1 MKPDLRLLA
10 AVLAPGL
17 FLLLWGAAGPLL
29 IRLTLDPGQRAAVDA
44 ALLPLAETHGALLF
58 GWWAWAAG
66 LGAWL
71 AHRFYRD
78 YGRAPLRLTDATQVQ
93 IGDPH
98 APPVE
103 APGPAFAALTRAI
116 NALAS
121 ERRKLADDTARLVEE
136 ASRGVAGERDQLGAL
151 MAELH
156 QSVVVCN
163 RSGRILLYN
172 GRARGLFRR
181 LSRAPSGIGGAE
193 LVGLGRSIFGVI
205 DEALVTHAIE
215 TVERRIARN
224 EAAVTARFVM
234 GTPAGHLLHVSLAPV
249 RPGDGDGSGAM
260 TGFVLLLDDITD
272 DYADQSRRDRQ
283 LLDLTERS
291 RAALASM
298 QAALDMLD
306 YPDLGP
312 EDRER
317 FQNVVREEVTAMG
330 ARIAALDA
338 ATSQDLMTRWPLQEM
353 LGADLVAA
361 AARQIEAETRRSVDT
376 DQVAPDLWLN
386 VDSFALI
393 RALGFLAGRVADSF
407 GGAAL
412 GLRLV
417 LAGSRAHLDLTWT
430 GPEARGGM
438 PADWLADPM
447 QHGTDRS
454 PLSVRDV
461 ATRHGGE
468 VWFERDRNGGPGFF
482 RFLLPLAADVPE
494 AAAPQSARPEYYDFA
509 LFDTSVHLSALDDR
523 KLVELT
529 YTVFDTETTGLDP
542 VGGDEIL
549 QMGAVRIVNGKL
561 LRSEGFDQIVDPGR
575 SIPEA
580 SIPFHGITPDM
591 VKGQPRIAEVLPAF
605 HTFATDTVLV
615 GHNVAFDMRFL
626 KLKED
631 ATGLRFDQPVLDTL
645 LLASIVHP
653 GEDSHSMEAIA
664 ARLGI
669 EVHAR
674 HSAAGDAL
682 TTAQIFLKL
691 LPLLDARGIVT
702 LRQAREAA
710 ETSYFARLKY

>member
-1 MKPDLRLLA
+1 M
-10 AVLAPGL
+10 APGL
-17 FLLLWGAAGPLL
+17 FLLLWGELGPLL
-29 IRLTLDPGQRAAVDA
+29 IRMTLDDSQRAAVDGA
-44 ALLPLAETHGALLF
+44 ILPLVETHGALLF

-71 AHRFYRD
+71 AYRLYLD
-78 YGRAPLRLTDATQVQ
+78 FSRAPVRLTDATQVQ
-93 IGDPH
+93 VRDPH
-98 APPVE
+98 APPVD
-103 APGPAFAALTRAI
+103 APGRAYAPLTAAI

-121 ERRKLADDTARLVEE
+121 ERRKLAEDTARLIEE

-163 RSGRILLYN
+163 RGGRILLYN

-181 LSRAPSGIGGAE
+181 LSQAPRGIGGAE

-205 DEALVTHAIE
+205 DEALITHALE
-215 TVERRIARN
+215 TVERRIARD

-249 RPGDGDGSGAM
+249 RSGSDEGAM
-260 TGFVLLLDDITD
+260 TGYVLLLDDITD
-272 DYADQSRRDRQ
+272 DYAEQSRRDRQ
-283 LLDLTERS
+283 LLDLTEKS

-317 FQNVVREEVTAMG
+317 FQSVVREEVTAMG
-330 ARIAALDA
+330 ERIAALDA

-353 LGADLVAA
+353 LGADLVTA
-361 AARQIEAETRRSVDT
+361 AARQIETETGHSVAT
-376 DQVAPDLWLN
+376 DEVAPDIWLN

-393 RALGFLAGRVADSF
+393 RALAFLAGRLAASLVET
-407 GGAAL
+407 GPGAQL
-412 GLRLV
+412 QLRLV
-417 LAGSRAHLDLTWT
+417 LAGSRAHLDLAWA
-430 GPEARGGM
+430 GPAAQPEM
-438 PADWLADPM
+438 LADWLSDPM
-447 QHGTDRS
+447 QDGADRS
-454 PLSVRDV
+454 PLSVRDI

-468 VWFERDRNGGPGFF
+468 IWFERDRNGGPGCF

-494 AAAPQSARPEYYDFA
+494 AAAPQSTRPEYYDFD
-509 LFDTSVHLSALDDR
+509 LFDASVHLSTLDDR
-523 KLVELT
+523 KLSDLT

-580 SIPFHGITPDM
+580 SIPFHGITPEM
-591 VKGQPRIAEVLPAF
+591 VKGQPRIAQVLPAF
-605 HTFATDTVLV
+605 HTFAAETVLV
-615 GHNVAFDMRFL
+615 GHN
-626 KLKED
+626 
-631 ATGLRFDQPVLDTL
+631 
-645 LLASIVHP
+645 
-653 GEDSHSMEAIA
+653 
-664 ARLGI
+664 
-669 EVHAR
+669 
-674 HSAAGDAL
+674 
-682 TTAQIFLKL
+682 
-691 LPLLDARGIVT
+691 
-702 LRQAREAA
+702 
-710 ETSYFARLKY
+710 

>member
-1 MKPDLRLLA
+1 MKFDYRLLA
-10 AVLAPGL
+10 AALAPGIVL
-17 FLLLWGAAGPLL
+17 ALWGGLGPEL
-29 IRLTLDPGQRAAVDA
+29 IYLTLDGSQKAAVTG
-44 ALLPLAETHGALLF
+44 ALGPLVETHGALVF
-58 GWWAWAAG
+58 GWWALAAA

-71 AHRFYRD
+71 AYRLYLDRF
-78 YGRAPLRLTDATQVQ
+78 RAPARLVDATQVQ
-93 IGDPH
+93 IRDPR
-98 APPVE
+98 APAMEPP
-103 APGPAFAALTRAI
+103 APSYLLLTRAI
-116 NALAS
+116 NALAA
-121 ERRKLADDTARLVEE
+121 ERRKLVEDTERLIAE
-136 ASRGVAGERDQLGAL
+136 ASRGVAVERDQLGAL

-163 RSGRILLYN
+163 RAGRILLYN
-172 GRARGLFRR
+172 GRARSLFRR
-181 LSRAPSGIGGAE
+181 LSQAPRGIGGAE

-205 DEALVTHAIE
+205 DEALIAHALD
-215 TVERRIARN
+215 TVERRIARG

-249 RPGDGDGSGAM
+249 RSGSGEGEM
-260 TGFVLLLDDITD
+260 TGYVLLLDDITD

-283 LLDLTERS
+283 LLELTQTS

-306 YPDLGP
+306 FPDLDA

-317 FQNVVREEVTAMG
+317 FQSVVREEVTAMG
-330 ARIAALDA
+330 DRIAALDA

-353 LGADLVAA
+353 FGPDLVTA
-361 AARQIEAETRRSVDT
+361 AARQIEAETGRPVT
-376 DQVAPDLWLN
+376 AEEVAPDLWLS

-393 RALGFLAGRVADSF
+393 RALDYLAGRL
-407 GGAAL
+407 AATFATSDL
-412 GLRLV
+412 QLRLV
-417 LAGSRAHLDLTWT
+417 AAGSRAHLDLAWT
-430 GPEARGGM
+430 GPTAAAETF
-438 PADWLADPM
+438 ADWIADPM
-447 QHGTDRS
+447 QEGADRS

-461 ATRHGGE
+461 AGRHGGE
-468 VWFERDRNGGPGFF
+468 VWFERDRAGGPGFF

-494 AAAPQSARPEYYDFA
+494 AAAPQAARPEYYDFD
-509 LFDTSVHLSALDDR
+509 LFDAAGHLSTLDDR
-523 KLVELT
+523 KLAELT

-542 VGGDEIL
+542 VGGDEII

-561 LRSEGFDQIVDPGR
+561 LRGEGFDQLVDPAR

-580 SIPFHGITPDM
+580 SIPFHGIGPDM
-591 VKGQPRIAEVLPAF
+591 VRGQPKITEVLPAF
-605 HTFATDTVLV
+605 HTFAAETVLV

-626 KLKED
+626 KLKEET
-631 ATGLRFDQPVLDTL
+631 TGLRFDHPVLDTL
-645 LLASIVHP
+645 LLASVVHP

-669 EVHAR
+669 AVSAR

-691 LPLLDARGIVT
+691 MPLLDARGIVT

-710 ETSYFARLKY
+710 ESSYYARLKY

>member
-1 MKPDLRLLA
+1 MKPDLRQLA
-10 AVLAPGL
+10 AVAAPGL
-17 FLLLWGAAGPLL
+17 FLLLWGALGPLL
-29 IRLTLDPGQRAAVDA
+29 IRLSLDPAQRAAVDG
-44 ALLPLAETHGALLF
+44 ALLPLADSHGALLF
-58 GWWAWAAG
+58 VWWAWAAG
-66 LGAWL
+66 LGAW
-71 AHRFYRD
+71 AGHRIHRD
-78 YGRAPLRLTDATQVQ
+78 LRQIPQRLTDATRVQVR
-93 IGDPH
+93 DAE
-98 APPVE
+98 APPV
-103 APGPAFAALTRAI
+103 ASPGPAYAPLTAAI
-116 NALAS
+116 NALAA
-121 ERRKLADDTARLVEE
+121 ERRRLAHDTARLIED

-163 RSGRILLYN
+163 RGGRILLYN

-193 LVGLGRSIFGVI
+193 LVGLGRSIFGII
-205 DEALVTHAIE
+205 DEALVTHALE
-215 TVERRIARN
+215 TVERRIARG
-224 EAAVTARFVM
+224 ETAVTARFVM

-249 RPGDGDGSGAM
+249 RPARGEGAM
-260 TGFVLLLDDITD
+260 TGYVLLLDDITD

-283 LLDLTERS
+283 LLELTETS
-291 RAALASM
+291 RAGLASV
-298 QAALDMLD
+298 QAALEMLD

-312 EDRER
+312 EDRAR
-317 FQNVVREEVTAMG
+317 FQAVVREEVAAMG
-330 ARIAALDA
+330 ARLAALDA

-361 AARQIEAETRRSVDT
+361 AALQIGTETGRPVAT
-376 DQVAPDLWLN
+376 DEVAPELWLN

-393 RALGFLAGRVADSF
+393 HALTFLAGRL
-407 GGAAL
+407 GASL
-412 GLRLV
+412 GATSLQLRLV
-417 LAGSRAHLDLTWT
+417 LAGTRANLDLGWT
-430 GPEARGGM
+430 GPAAP
-438 PADWLADPM
+438 PAALTDWLADPM
-447 QHGTDRS
+447 QEGADRS
-454 PLSVRDV
+454 PLSVRDI
-461 ATRHGGE
+461 AARHGGE
-468 VWFERDRNGGPGFF
+468 VWFERDRSGGPGFF

-494 AAAPQSARPEYYDFA
+494 AAAPQSTRPEYYDFD
-509 LFDTSVHLSALDDR
+509 LFDAKVHLSALDDR
-523 KLVELT
+523 PLAELT

-561 LRSEGFDQIVDPGR
+561 LRGEGFDQIVDPGR

-580 SIPFHGITPDM
+580 SIPFHGITPAM

-605 HTFATDTVLV
+605 HTFAAETVLV

-626 KLKED
+626 KLKEEQ
-631 ATGLRFDQPVLDTL
+631 TGLKFDHPVLDTL

-669 EVHAR
+669 EVRAR

-702 LRQAREAA
+702 LGQARAAA
-710 ETSYFARLKY
+710 ETSYFARLRY